1 MRSGN
6 DVAWCYAEGRYAEY
20 DVLMSV
26 QKLEEDIDQKRIALE
41 VDSEALNMESGWA
54 GNDATKR

>member
-1 MRSGN
+1 MPCPELTWAPGLVVS
-6 DVAWCYAEGRYAEY
+6 AA
-20 DVLMSV
+20 

-41 VDSEALNMESGWA
+41 VDGEALNMESGWA